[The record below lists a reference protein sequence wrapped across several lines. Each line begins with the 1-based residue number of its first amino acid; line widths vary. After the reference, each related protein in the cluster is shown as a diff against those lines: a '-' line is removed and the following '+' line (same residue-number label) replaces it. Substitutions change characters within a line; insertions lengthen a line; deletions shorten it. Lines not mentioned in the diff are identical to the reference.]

1 MSVPILMYHAVPEVL
16 EPGLSPVHVQQ
27 AVFGEQMR
35 WLFAAG
41 YRTLSLEQLLAIL
54 HEGTPTPARTV
65 VLTFDDGYRS
75 LLTHVTPLLAELGF
89 QATLFVTTGAVGSP
103 SYGSLP
109 GAVGYPQHDPPLSW
123 AELAELQG
131 SGCWSLQAHGRYHLV
146 HNSLPLPALWREM
159 AGAAQDLYANLGI
172 RPRYYAYPYGRY
184 DTRCLLLLARLGYTA
199 ACSVHVG
206 LAGASSDLRRLPRVG
221 VTGDD
226 TLAIF
231 QAKVRT
237 GHAHY
242 TQRLRAKVLAP
253 IFYFSP
259 VKDALKAIHDYFIFR

>member
-1 MSVPILMYHAVPEVL
+1 MSVPILMYHAVPGVL

-27 AVFGEQMR
+27 EVFDAQMR
-35 WLFAAG
+35 WLYAAG
-41 YRTLSLEQLLAIL
+41 YRTLSLEQLLAIM
-54 HEGTPTPARTV
+54 HEGAPIPARTV
-65 VLTFDDGYRS
+65 VLTFDDGYHS
-75 LLTHVTPLLAELGF
+75 LLTYVTPLLAELGF
-89 QATLFVTTGAVGSP
+89 QATLFVTTGAVGLS
-103 SYGSLP
+103 SYETLP
-109 GAVGYPQHDPPLSW
+109 GAVGYPQHDPPLDW
-123 AELAELQG
+123 TELAELQR

-146 HNSLPLPALWREM
+146 HNNLSLRALWREM

-184 DTRCLLLLARLGYTA
+184 NTRCLLLLARLGYTA
-199 ACSVHVG
+199 ACSVHAG
-206 LAGASSDLRRLPRVG
+206 LVGASSDLRRLPRVG

-242 TQRLRAKVLAP
+242 NQRLRTKVLAP

-259 VKDALKAIHDYFIFR
+259 VKDALKLIHDYFILQ